1 MNEISR
7 AIEHISPDYVIIDS
21 IQTMTQPDITSV
33 AGSVS
38 QVRETTAELLKIAKT
53 NGIAIL
59 SSVMLPKKARSPAQE
74 C

>member
-7 AIEHISPDYVIIDS
+7 AIEQISPDYVIIDS

-38 QVRETTAELLKIAKT
+38 QVRKRLQ
-53 NGIAIL
+53 NY
-59 SSVMLPKKARSPAQE
+59 
-74 C
+74 

>member
-7 AIEHISPDYVIIDS
+7 AIEQISPDYVIIDS

-38 QVRETTAELLKIAKT
+38 QVRETTAELLKSQKQT
-53 NGIAIL
+53 
-59 SSVMLPKKARSPAQE
+59 VLPSL
-74 C
+74 